1 MTATAA
7 AAASPRVNSEA
18 DTEAGSSLLTL
29 TDLFAHLLL
38 IFVVMEP
45 GDLFEA
51 LGMVRLLAKTL
62 GDLDDDFDLGL
73 ILGGL
78 LREGD
83 TGAPFDVEGAD
94 KYAIGV
100 GECDEEVE

>member
-1 MTATAA
+1 M
-7 AAASPRVNSEA
+7 
-18 DTEAGSSLLTL
+18 
-29 TDLFAHLLL
+29 
-38 IFVVMEP
+38 
-45 GDLFEA
+45 
-51 LGMVRLLAKTL
+51 RLLAKTL